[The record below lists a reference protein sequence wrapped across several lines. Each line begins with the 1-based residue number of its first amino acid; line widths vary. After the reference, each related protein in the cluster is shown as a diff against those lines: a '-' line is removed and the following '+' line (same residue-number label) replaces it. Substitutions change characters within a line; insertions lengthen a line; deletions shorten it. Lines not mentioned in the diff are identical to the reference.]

1 MNDFLVNQI
10 FDGNL
15 IFALV
20 VSAIAGLFSFISPCV
35 LPLLPGF
42 LGYIAGVSNSKSRI
56 VLGTLLFISGFAF
69 LFVIYG
75 ALFGS
80 LGATI
85 SSNSDWLTRVLGVL
99 TIGFGFIFIN
109 SEKFS
114 WSWRPS
120 LQKFSGIASAP
131 ILGFLFGLGW
141 TPCIGPT
148 LGAVQTLAFQEGSA
162 LRGALLSLAYC
173 FGLGAPFLL
182 FGLAIEK
189 SRKLR
194 SFLIKRGNY
203 ITNIGGIF
211 LIIIGVMQ
219 VFGFWNDAMINLRS
233 IISDFTPVI

>member
-1 MNDFLVNQI
+1 MNDFLVSQV

-15 IFALV
+15 IFAMV
-20 VSAIAGLFSFISPCV
+20 IAAIAGLISFISPCV

-69 LFVIYG
+69 LFAIYG

-85 SSNSDWLTRVLGVL
+85 SNNSEWLTQVLGLL
-99 TIGFGFIFIN
+99 TVAFGFIFIN
-109 SEKFS
+109 SVRFS

-120 LQKFSGIASAP
+120 LQKLSGIASAP

-148 LGAVQTLAFQEGSA
+148 LGAVETLAFQEGSA
-162 LRGALLSLAYC
+162 LRGAILSLAYC

-182 FGLAIEK
+182 FGLALEK

-194 SFLIKRGNY
+194 TFLTKRGNY
-203 ITNIGGIF
+203 ITNIGGVF
-211 LIIIGVMQ
+211 LIIIGLLQ
-219 VFGFWNDAMINLRS
+219 VFGVWNDVMINLRS
-233 IISDFTPVI
+233 VISDFAPVI